1 MEWAESDESKSIRQR
16 TGRGNEFYSI
26 VILYLSLWDREIL
39 VGTERGKRCEMK
51 VSLEYGIYN
60 TLKKSEGNADEEQ
73 R

>member
-1 MEWAESDESKSIRQR
+1 
-16 TGRGNEFYSI
+16 
-26 VILYLSLWDREIL
+26 
-39 VGTERGKRCEMK
+39 MK